1 MDQNIPDWAIRNIA
15 LDPDDGAPV
24 TLERI
29 ALDWNRGAIQERA
42 NPLCQTKESV
52 SGQPEHALAFLP
64 PRDLP
69 HAPAPLPAPR
79 EVAAG
84 ISLLPGP
91 LPGPSP
97 LRRQR
102 RRLLGAAALIALAAV
117 GGGGYR
123 WWEATKF
130 LVSTDDAYLQS
141 DSVSVSPQ
149 VAGTISALEVT
160 DNQPVRAGEV
170 LAQIDDRPFRAALS
184 KARADVASAK
194 ARLSDVGAE
203 IAKQVAN
210 VAGSRA
216 EVAADDAALGF
227 AAADAKRYARLRST
241 GFGTAQAAERSA
253 ATLAESEA
261 RLTGAKAALAASARQ
276 IGVLGAERSMAEAG
290 LKAARAEQETAALD
304 LSYTVIRAPFAGVV
318 GDKGVRLGAYVSPG
332 TPLMQVVPMG
342 RKIYVT
348 ANFKETEVG
357 RMAPGEPVTLAV
369 DSFPGHV
376 FKGSV
381 ESLAPGSGSEF
392 ALLPPENATG
402 NFTKI
407 VQRVPVKIA
416 LAADDP
422 LAGRLRP
429 GLSVEAT
436 VNTAAA
442 PDEPMIRLSRETAR

>member
-1 MDQNIPDWAIRNIA
+1 LGR
-15 LDPDDGAPV
+15 
-24 TLERI
+24 
-29 ALDWNRGAIQERA
+29 
-42 NPLCQTKESV
+42 
-52 SGQPEHALAFLP
+52 H
-64 PRDLP
+64 
-69 HAPAPLPAPR
+69 
-79 EVAAG
+79 
-84 ISLLPGP
+84 
-91 LPGPSP
+91 
-97 LRRQR
+97 R
-102 RRLLGAAALIALAAV
+102 RRLVGAAALIALAVV
-117 GGGGYR
+117 GIGGHR

-141 DSVSVSPQ
+141 DSVSISPE
-149 VAGTISALEVT
+149 VAGTIAALQVT

-170 LAQIDDRPFRAALS
+170 LAEIDDRPFRAALS

-194 ARLSDVGAE
+194 ARLADVGAE
-203 IAKQVAN
+203 ITRQVAN

-216 EVAADDAALGF
+216 AVAADEAALGF

-241 GFGTAQAAERSA
+241 GFGTAQTAERSA
-253 ATLAESEA
+253 ATLAESAA
-261 RLTGAKAALAASARQ
+261 RLTGAKAALAASERQ
-276 IGVLGAERSMAEAG
+276 IGVLAAERSMAEAA
-290 LKAARAEQETAALD
+290 LKAAEAEQETAALD

-416 LAADDP
+416 LAANDP

-436 VNTAAA
+436 VNTAGA
-442 PDEPMIRLSRETAR
+442 PGESLIRLSREAAR